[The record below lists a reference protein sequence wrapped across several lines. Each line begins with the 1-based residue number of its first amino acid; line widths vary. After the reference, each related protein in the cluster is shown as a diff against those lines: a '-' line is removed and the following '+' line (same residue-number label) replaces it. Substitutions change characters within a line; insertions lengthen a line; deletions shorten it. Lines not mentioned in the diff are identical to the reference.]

1 MNLLVL
7 SPFYPWPLEQGG
19 KIRVF
24 NLVRQL
30 AHHHEVTLACLAEAE
45 PADRGPLTEFCRE
58 VLTVPRPPSPLRDLA
73 SFLGRGEA
81 YNVARYAS
89 HSFRQALA
97 QLATRQ
103 RFDLVLVE
111 FSLLWPYA
119 GLFPGVPVVLDA
131 HNVEAEIVRQL
142 GESCRNPLK
151 RLLYQREERLLRHLE
166 EAAWRECAL
175 CLAVSVRE
183 QATIAAACGVPGKVE
198 SVPNGVDLER
208 FDFQPKERPGIKVLF
223 LGGMEYGPNL
233 DAGRWFLTDVFP
245 KLRNTLPAVEV
256 DVVGRQLAKL
266 GDLVAQPGVR
276 IHENVPDVL
285 PFFRGA
291 DLLAVPLRL
300 GAGTRLKILEAMA
313 AGLPVVATAKG
324 CEGIAAVDG
333 EHLLV
338 ADGTEVFARAVAR
351 LLADCELAGRL
362 AHNARQLVTE
372 RYSWEELGA
381 RLEGLLAGVARV
393 ARGGSA

>member
-1 MNLLVL
+1 
-7 SPFYPWPLEQGG
+7 
-19 KIRVF
+19 
-24 NLVRQL
+24 
-30 AHHHEVTLACLAEAE
+30 
-45 PADRGPLTEFCRE
+45 
-58 VLTVPRPPSPLRDLA
+58 
-73 SFLGRGEA
+73 
-81 YNVARYAS
+81 VARFAS
-89 HSFRQALA
+89 APFRAALA
-97 QLATRQ
+97 KLAARQ

-119 GLFPGVPVVLDA
+119 GLFTEVPVVLDA

-151 RLLYQREERLLRHLE
+151 RLLYQREEQYLRRLE

-175 CLAVSVRE
+175 CLAVSERE
-183 QATIAAACGVPGKVE
+183 QAAIAAACGDPGKVE

-208 FDFQPKERPGIKVLF
+208 FAFQPKERPGRKVLF

-233 DAGRWFLTDVFP
+233 DAGRWFLAEIFP
-245 KLRNTLPAVEV
+245 RLRNALPAVEV
-256 DVVGRQLAKL
+256 DVVGRQLDKL
-266 GDLVAQPGVR
+266 GDLLAQPGVCP
-276 IHENVPDVL
+276 HENVPDVL
-285 PFFRGA
+285 PLFRGV
-291 DLLAVPLRL
+291 DLLAVPLRQ

-324 CEGIAAVDG
+324 CEGIAAVNG

-338 ADGTEVFARAVAR
+338 ADGAEAFARAVAT
-351 LLADCELAGRL
+351 LLTDREQAGRL

-381 RLEGLLAGVARV
+381 RLEGLLACVARV